1 MTSPKIAGMTIRVSS
16 GDDIMP
22 PRATYLQ
29 RVNAHIAWLAEI
41 LADGRSYIFG
51 TEPCAADLS
60 ADHHREHHPGV
71 VSASIHPAL
80 GSQVGGGEAV

>member
-29 RVNAHIAWLAEI
+29 RVNAHIAWLA
-41 LADGRSYIFG
+41 ADGRSYIFG

-60 ADHHREHHPGV
+60 ADHPIWFARQNG
-71 VSASIHPAL
+71 
-80 GSQVGGGEAV
+80 GSEVNELMSFRR

>member
-60 ADHHREHHPGV
+60 ADT
-71 VSASIHPAL
+71 AKTTPAL
-80 GSQVGGGEAV
+80 FQLQFTPR